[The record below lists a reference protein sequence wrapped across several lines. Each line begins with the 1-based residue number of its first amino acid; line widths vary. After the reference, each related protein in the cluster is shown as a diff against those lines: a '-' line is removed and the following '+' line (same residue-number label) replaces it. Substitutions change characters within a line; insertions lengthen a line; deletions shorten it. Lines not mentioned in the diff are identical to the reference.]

1 MPNSVLWVCLV
12 AVWLFVL
19 VPMVIKGRPQ
29 ILKSTDA
36 ARKTRLLHRGGS
48 RATTASGNRRR
59 SSARHPHDP
68 SWKSSRRSA
77 TATLEKD
84 TDVAPE
90 DDAADAEETKP
101 TARMRRSGSAKV
113 EKPTVEKSSVESVD
127 DDTEP
132 RTTAADDEPVKN
144 DVSADLNADLDGD
157 LDAEVDETVADEADD
172 TSEGAEHDDDFV
184 DVAEADADAEY
195 EDDVD
200 GAEYDDSEVAEY
212 EYDDSDDSDDAEYD
226 DATDELDEDEYDD
239 YARGSRHTEVPS
251 AVDEDET
258 HEDETDEVAVDE
270 VEDSRPAARSSTGR
284 RSGRSI
290 YSSEKERELKYRERQ
305 RVTLGLFVLVLL
317 AIVAG
322 VVIGTPGWVAT
333 GVLGLLLVGYLAY
346 LRRAVKTEQQIRAQ
360 RLARAKRSARA
371 EEERRRR
378 AAAVPEFAAAP
389 PPPRLRRPGGATV
402 LEIDDEDPVFDHIP
416 PFQRRR
422 MDREDLQY
430 RRVG

>member
-48 RATTASGNRRR
+48 RATTASGSRRR

-84 TDVAPE
+84 ADVENE
-90 DDAADAEETKP
+90 DDADESKST
-101 TARMRRSGSAKV
+101 TRVRRSGSAKV
-113 EKPTVEKSSVESVD
+113 EKPTVEAVDTDTDTDTVDAVVEI
-127 DDTEP
+127 
-132 RTTAADDEPVKN
+132 ADDESVN
-144 DVSADLNADLDGD
+144 GDASADADGD
-157 LDAEVDETVADEADD
+157 IADDEADSVSAAD
-172 TSEGAEHDDDFV
+172 EHDDADEFV
-184 DVAEADADAEY
+184 DVEDSEDEDAEYDDSEYDDSEDAEY
-195 EDDVD
+195 EDDS
-200 GAEYDDSEVAEY
+200 DDSEY
-212 EYDDSDDSDDAEYD
+212 E

-239 YARGSRHTEVPS
+239 YARGSRHTEAPS
-251 AVDEDET
+251 VVDEDDA
-258 HEDETDEVAVDE
+258 DETELDEI
-270 VEDSRPAARSSTGR
+270 EDSRPTARSSSGR

-290 YSSEKERELKYRERQ
+290 YSSETERALKYRERQ

-317 AIVAG
+317 AIAAG
-322 VVIGTPGWVAT
+322 FVVGTPGWVAT

-378 AAAVPEFAAAP
+378 AASVPEFAAAP